1 MDFCHLSE
9 RIREFNGSDVSKEE
23 FMQQLKEK
31 LGNTDI
37 NLVKQDVLPYVYD
50 SHELDIWSNE
60 YFLQVADMVEFK

>member
-1 MDFCHLSE
+1 
-9 RIREFNGSDVSKEE
+9 
-23 FMQQLKEK
+23 MQQLKGK

-37 NLVKQDVLPYVYD
+37 NLVKQDVLPYVDD